1 MKRPYLKIFFMI
13 FILMNSFLVNAN
25 NQKYQLFSRTNLE
38 FIILENEPEIGSE
51 FKFTIPKIIQLN

>member
-1 MKRPYLKIFFMI
+1 MI